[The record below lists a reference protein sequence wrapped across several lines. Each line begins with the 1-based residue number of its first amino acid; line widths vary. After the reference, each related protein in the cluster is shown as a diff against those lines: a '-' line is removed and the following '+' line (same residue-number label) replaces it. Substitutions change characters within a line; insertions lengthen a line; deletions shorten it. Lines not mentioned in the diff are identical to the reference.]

1 MKSTTSTPPAV
12 RRPPGFREASMHDLF
27 VDCCRLGP
35 APTRSR
41 EVFVIVTTA
50 ILLAVVFVVVRP
62 SPLFIVAVSV
72 VVVGFMGARWTVGE
86 RKHWNAR

>member
-1 MKSTTSTPPAV
+1 
-12 RRPPGFREASMHDLF
+12 MHDLF